1 VTHVSRPDLSGA
13 AWRKSSYSN
22 QGGGDCVEVADGFTG
37 VVPIRDSKHPHH
49 PALVVTD
56 GAWGAFVQWRK
67 SSHSNT
73 QGGECVEVGTGL
85 RGLVPVRDSKEP
97 ARPGLL
103 VGRDAWDA
111 FLGSLK

>member
-1 VTHVSRPDLSGA
+1 M
-13 AWRKSSYSN
+13 WRKSSHSN
-22 QGGGDCVEVADGFTG
+22 AQGGDCVEVADGFTG
-37 VVPIRDSKHPHH
+37 VVPVRDSKNPHR

-56 GAWGAFVQWRK
+56 GAWGAFIEWRT

-73 QGGECVEVGTGL
+73 QGGDCVEVGSGVP
-85 RGLVPVRDSKEP
+85 GLVPVRDSKEP
-97 ARPGLL
+97 ARPGLV